1 MELLMGIFD
10 LPKIDGHCHV
20 LDPQRFPY
28 PADVAYM
35 YNGFTSP
42 DFRGKRLHGLA
53 MGLALR
59 ALALPFR

>member
-28 PADVAYM
+28 PAEVAYHPQGQEVGTAAYFAHVM
-35 YNGFTSP
+35 DDRCTFGRSCP
-42 DFRGKRLHGLA
+42 D
-53 MGLALR
+53 
-59 ALALPFR
+59 

>member
-28 PADVAYM
+28 PAEVAYHPQGQEVGTAAYFAHVM
-35 YNGFTSP
+35 DAFAVRHAVLVGPN
-42 DFRGKRLHGLA
+42 
-53 MGLALR
+53 
-59 ALALPFR
+59 